1 MSKKVNKQ
9 EYSIHLM
16 VLNLLEMYPNKYS
29 KIYSDLSI
37 YISPLIE
44 AKYFNHYPF
53 PLPVLKKFKF

>member
-1 MSKKVNKQ
+1 MSQKANKQ
-9 EYSIHLM
+9 EYRIYLM
-16 VLNLLEMYPNKYS
+16 VLNILEMYPDKYS

-44 AKYFNHYPF
+44 AKYFNHYPL